1 MERGP
6 PASLILD
13 ASCLLNLYATERF
26 GDIAA
31 SLREQVAVADY
42 VLEEEALFIRRE
54 ASADGEDDQL
64 LVDLSPF
71 VSEGLV
77 EVMRLASPN
86 EEATFVAL
94 AAIIDDGEAVTAA
107 LAVHRGCSVATDDR
121 KARRV
126 LSERAPTVPLIST
139 LDLVAQWAETMSV
152 PLLELPSALE
162 RMRSGASYVPGPRDP
177 RYQWWLEVMQS

>member
-1 MERGP
+1 MERR
-6 PASLILD
+6 PANLILD

-26 GDIAA
+26 GEIAA

-42 VLEEEALFIRRE
+42 VLEEEGLFIRRE
-54 ASADGEDDQL
+54 ASADGEDDQV

-71 VSEGLV
+71 VSERLV
-77 EVMRLASPN
+77 EVIRLASRD
-86 EEATFVAL
+86 EETTFVTL
-94 AAIIDDGEAVTAA
+94 AALIDDGEAATAA

-126 LSERAPTVPLIST
+126 LSERAPTVPLVST

-152 PLLELPSALE
+152 PLVELRTALE
-162 RMRSGASYVPGPRDP
+162 RMRSGASYVPGRRDP
-177 RYQWWLEVMQS
+177 RYMWWIEVMHS

>member
-1 MERGP
+1 VVRRSGGH
-6 PASLILD
+6 ILD

-26 GDIAA
+26 ADIVA
-31 SLREQVAVADY
+31 SLGEQVAVADY

-54 ASADGEDDQL
+54 ASADDEDGKVA
-64 LVDLSPF
+64 VDLSPF

-77 EVMRLASPN
+77 EVMHLASRN

-126 LSERAPTVPLIST
+126 LSERAPKIPLVST
-139 LDLVAQWAETMSV
+139 LDLVARWAETDSV
-152 PLLELPSALE
+152 PLVELRTALE

-177 RYQWWLEVMQS
+177 RYMWWLEVMQA

>member
-1 MERGP
+1 MERA
-6 PASLILD
+6 PASLLLD

-54 ASADGEDDQL
+54 ASADGEDDEL
-64 LVDLSPF
+64 VVDLSPF
-71 VSEGLV
+71 VSEGVV
-77 EVMRLASPN
+77 EVMRLADPN

-126 LSERAPTVPLIST
+126 LSERAPTVPLTST

-152 PLLELPSALE
+152 SVVELRTALE
-162 RMRSGASYVPGPRDP
+162 RMRSGASYVPGRHDP
-177 RYQWWLEVMQS
+177 RYIWWLEVMHS

>member
-1 MERGP
+1 MERG

-31 SLREQVAVADY
+31 SLHEQVAVADY

-77 EVMRLASPN
+77 EAMRLASPS

-152 PLLELPSALE
+152 PLLELRTALE
-162 RMRSGASYVPGPRDP
+162 RMRSGASYVPGPHDP

>member
-1 MERGP
+1 MERG

-13 ASCLLNLYATERF
+13 ASCLLNLYATDRF
-26 GDIAA
+26 GDISA

-54 ASADGEDDQL
+54 PSADGEEDRI

-77 EVMRLASPN
+77 EVMRLASPD
-86 EEATFVAL
+86 EETTFVTL
-94 AAIIDDGEAVTAA
+94 AAQIDDGEAVTAA
-107 LAVHRGCSVATDDR
+107 LAVHRGCSLATDDR

-126 LSERAPTVPLIST
+126 IAEQAPSVPLVST
-139 LDLVAQWAETMSV
+139 LDLVSHWAETTSV
-152 PLLELPSALE
+152 PLVELQTALE
-162 RMRSGASYVPGPRDP
+162 RMRFGASYVPGPRDP
-177 RYQWWLEVMQS
+177 RYGWWLEVMHR

>member
-1 MERGP
+1 MERR
-6 PASLILD
+6 PANLILD

-26 GDIAA
+26 GEIAA

-54 ASADGEDDQL
+54 ASADGEDDQV

-71 VSEGLV
+71 VSEGSV
-77 EVMRLASPN
+77 EVIRLASRD
-86 EEATFVAL
+86 EETTFVTL
-94 AAIIDDGEAVTAA
+94 AALIDDGEAATAA

-126 LSERAPTVPLIST
+126 LSERAPTVPLVST

-152 PLLELPSALE
+152 PLVELRTALE
-162 RMRSGASYVPGPRDP
+162 RMRSGASYVPGRRDP
-177 RYQWWLEVMQS
+177 RYMLGTLL

>member
-1 MERGP
+1 MERG

-13 ASCLLNLYATERF
+13 GSCLLNLYATERF

-31 SLREQVAVADY
+31 SREQVAVADY

-77 EVMRLASPN
+77 EAMRLASPN

-152 PLLELPSALE
+152 PLLELRTALE

>member
-1 MERGP
+1 MERR

-13 ASCLLNLYATERF
+13 AGCLLNLYATERF
-26 GDIAA
+26 GEIAA

-54 ASADGEDDQL
+54 ASADGEDDQI

-86 EEATFVAL
+86 EETTFVTL
-94 AAIIDDGEAVTAA
+94 AALIDDGEAVTAA

-126 LSERAPTVPLIST
+126 IAEQAPRVPLVST
-139 LDLVAQWAETMSV
+139 LDLVSQWAETMSV
-152 PLLELPSALE
+152 PRGELRTALA
-162 RMRSGASYVPGPRDP
+162 RMRSGASYVSGPRDP
-177 RYQWWLEVMQS
+177 RYGWWLEVMQG

>member
-1 MERGP
+1 MERRS
-6 PASLILD
+6 ASLILD

-26 GDIAA
+26 GEILA
-31 SLREQVAVADY
+31 SLREQVGVADY

-54 ASADGEDDQL
+54 ASADGQDDQF

-77 EVMRLASPN
+77 EVMRLESPN
-86 EEATFVAL
+86 EETTFVTL
-94 AAIIDDGEAVTAA
+94 AALIDDGEAVTAA
-107 LAVHRGCSVATDDR
+107 LALHRGCSVATDDR

-126 LSERAPTVPLIST
+126 LAEQAPTVPLVTT
-139 LDLVAQWAETMSV
+139 LDLVSQWEETMSV
-152 PLLELPSALE
+152 PLGELRTALE

-177 RYQWWLEVMQS
+177 RYGWWLDLMQS

>member
-1 MERGP
+1 MERR

-26 GDIAA
+26 GEIVA
-31 SLREQVAVADY
+31 SLREQVGVADY

-54 ASADGEDDQL
+54 TSADGQDDQL

-77 EVMRLASPN
+77 EVMRLESPN

-94 AAIIDDGEAVTAA
+94 AALIDDGEAVTAA
-107 LAVHRGCSVATDDR
+107 LAFHRGCSVATDDR
-121 KARRV
+121 KARRI
-126 LSERAPTVPLIST
+126 LAEQAPTVPLVST
-139 LDLVAQWAETMSV
+139 LDLVSQWEETMSV
-152 PLLELPSALE
+152 PSGELRTALE
-162 RMRSGASYVPGPRDP
+162 RIRSGASYVPGPRDP
-177 RYQWWLEVMQS
+177 RYEWWLDVMQS

>member
-1 MERGP
+1 MERG

-42 VLEEEALFIRRE
+42 VLEQEALFIRRE
-54 ASADGEDDQL
+54 ASADGEDDQFA
-64 LVDLSPF
+64 VDLSPF
-71 VSEGLV
+71 VSAGLV
-77 EVMRLASPN
+77 EVMHLASPS

-107 LAVHRGCSVATDDR
+107 LAIHRGISVATDDR

-126 LSERAPTVPLIST
+126 LSERAPSVPLVST
-139 LDLVAQWAETMSV
+139 LDLVAQWSETMPV
-152 PLLELPSALE
+152 PPTELRTALE

-177 RYQWWLEVMQS
+177 RYQWWLQVMQG

>member
-1 MERGP
+1 MERR
-6 PASLILD
+6 PANLILD

-26 GDIAA
+26 GEIAA

-54 ASADGEDDQL
+54 ASADGEDDQI

-77 EVMRLASPN
+77 EVMRLASRD
-86 EEATFVAL
+86 EETTFVTL
-94 AAIIDDGEAVTAA
+94 AALIDDGEAATAA

-126 LSERAPTVPLIST
+126 LSERAPTVPLVST
-139 LDLVAQWAETMSV
+139 LDLVGQWAETMSV
-152 PLLELPSALE
+152 PLVELRTTLE
-162 RMRSGASYVPGPRDP
+162 RMRSGASYVPGRRDP
-177 RYQWWLEVMQS
+177 RYMWWIEVMHS